1 MAAVT
6 VVDRVTLLSRITPCI
21 GFDTQCCH
29 MFLHTDMQFFS
40 PTLYTR
46 IFTSKVSSRTDNFSE
61 SHLER
66 LSNTISV
73 TFEGEDFPRT
83 DWPRIGLSANRPVV
97 PSFYQRQS
105 YGLSSTDRD
114 KNTMP

>member
-21 GFDTQCCH
+21 GFD

-40 PTLYTR
+40 RTLYTR
-46 IFTSKVSSRTDNFSE
+46 IFMSKVSSRTDNFSE

-73 TFEGEDFPRT
+73 TFGGEHFPRT